1 VTVTGTG
8 FVPGAKVY
16 FGTHRSSSVTI
27 ISLGVRRG
35 RVGPR
40 SGRGEHDMKGG
51 SVADTILGPVD
62 YLAVEWPGRHV
73 TGEGF
78 RLLMDLVDREIVR
91 VLDLLFIAKDADGN
105 VSTVDVSEVEHSDA
119 LDERLWGLS
128 SGLLDQSDIDEV
140 AAAIEPGNLA
150 GILVYENVWAVPM
163 WTALDRSS
171 ARLVG
176 AGRIV
181 ADDLI
186 AALDAPDPV

>member
-1 VTVTGTG
+1 M
-8 FVPGAKVY
+8 
-16 FGTHRSSSVTI
+16 RS
-27 ISLGVRRG
+27 
-35 RVGPR
+35 VG
-40 SGRGEHDMKGG
+40 E
-51 SVADTILGPVD
+51 TILGPID
-62 YLAVEWPGRHV
+62 YLAVEWPGRLV

-78 RLLMDLVDREIVR
+78 RLLMDLVYREIVR
-91 VLDLLFIAKDADGN
+91 VLDLLFIAKDADGK
-105 VSTVDVSEVEHSDA
+105 VSKVDVADVEHSEA

-140 AAAIEPGNLA
+140 AAAIEPGSLA

-163 WTALDRSS
+163 GTAIDRSS

-186 AALDAPDPV
+186 AALDAPDPA

>member
-1 VTVTGTG
+1 MGDTV
-8 FVPGAKVY
+8 
-16 FGTHRSSSVTI
+16 
-27 ISLGVRRG
+27 
-35 RVGPR
+35 
-40 SGRGEHDMKGG
+40 
-51 SVADTILGPVD
+51 LGPID
-62 YLAVEWPGRHV
+62 YLAVEWPERHV

-91 VLDLLFIAKDADGN
+91 VLDILFIGKDADGK
-105 VSTVDVSEVEHSDA
+105 VSKVEVAEVEHSDA

-128 SGLLDQSDIDEV
+128 SGLLDQSDIDQV
-140 AAAIEPGNLA
+140 AAEIEPGSLA

-186 AALDAPDPV
+186 AALDAPDPA

>member
-1 VTVTGTG
+1 M
-8 FVPGAKVY
+8 
-16 FGTHRSSSVTI
+16 
-27 ISLGVRRG
+27 
-35 RVGPR
+35 
-40 SGRGEHDMKGG
+40 GE
-51 SVADTILGPVD
+51 TILGPID

-91 VLDLLFIAKDADGN
+91 VLDLLFIAKDADGT
-105 VSTVDVSEVEHSDA
+105 VSKVDVAEVEHSDA
-119 LDERLWGLS
+119 LDERLWGLT

-140 AAAIEPGNLA
+140 GSAIGPGSLA

-163 WTALDRSS
+163 WSAIDRSS

-176 AGRIV
+176 AGRIG

-186 AALDAPDPV
+186 AALDAPDPA

>member
-1 VTVTGTG
+1 M
-8 FVPGAKVY
+8 
-16 FGTHRSSSVTI
+16 
-27 ISLGVRRG
+27 
-35 RVGPR
+35 
-40 SGRGEHDMKGG
+40 GE
-51 SVADTILGPVD
+51 TILGPID

-91 VLDLLFIAKDADGN
+91 VLDLLFIAKDVGGQ
-105 VSTVDVSEVEHSDA
+105 VSKVDVADVEHSDT
-119 LDERLWGLS
+119 LDQRLWGLS

-140 AAAIEPGNLA
+140 AAAIQPGSLA

-163 WTALDRSS
+163 WTAIDRSN

-186 AALDAPDPV
+186 AALDAPEPE

>member
-1 VTVTGTG
+1 MGDTV
-8 FVPGAKVY
+8 
-16 FGTHRSSSVTI
+16 
-27 ISLGVRRG
+27 
-35 RVGPR
+35 
-40 SGRGEHDMKGG
+40 
-51 SVADTILGPVD
+51 LGPID

-91 VLDLLFIAKDADGN
+91 VLDIVFISKNADGT
-105 VSTVDVSEVEHSDA
+105 VSKVEVADVEHSEA

-128 SGLLDQSDIDEV
+128 SGLLDQSDIDQV
-140 AAAIEPGNLA
+140 AAAIQPGSLA

-163 WTALDRSS
+163 WTAMDRSS

-181 ADDLI
+181 ANDLI
-186 AALDAPDPV
+186 EALDAPDPA

>member
-1 VTVTGTG
+1 MG
-8 FVPGAKVY
+8 
-16 FGTHRSSSVTI
+16 
-27 ISLGVRRG
+27 
-35 RVGPR
+35 
-40 SGRGEHDMKGG
+40 
-51 SVADTILGPVD
+51 DTILGPID
-62 YLAVEWPGRHV
+62 YLAVEWPERHV

-91 VLDLLFIAKDADGN
+91 VLDLMFIAKDADGK
-105 VSTVDVSEVEHSDA
+105 VSTVDVADVEHSDA

-140 AAAIEPGNLA
+140 ASAIEPGSLA

-163 WTALDRSS
+163 WTAIDRSN

-176 AGRIV
+176 AGRVV

-186 AALDAPDPV
+186 AALDAPDPA

>member
-1 VTVTGTG
+1 MGDTV
-8 FVPGAKVY
+8 
-16 FGTHRSSSVTI
+16 
-27 ISLGVRRG
+27 
-35 RVGPR
+35 
-40 SGRGEHDMKGG
+40 
-51 SVADTILGPVD
+51 LGPID

-91 VLDLLFIAKDADGN
+91 VLDIVFISKNADGT
-105 VSTVDVSEVEHSDA
+105 VSKVEVADVEHSEA

-128 SGLLDQSDIDEV
+128 SGLLDQSDIDQV
-140 AAAIEPGNLA
+140 AAAIQPGSLA

-163 WTALDRSS
+163 WTAMDRSS

-186 AALDAPDPV
+186 EALDAPDPA